1 MGSSHLSRSIFS
13 IILPIYFTSIP
24 SVFGTCWTPTL
35 TDRNAGLSQ
44 TSYFPCNATAD
55 VSMCCATWDRCL
67 PNGLCQ
73 NMDTAQY
80 WRESCT
86 DPTWTSS
93 MCIHLYLNLGP
104 SDVALVL
111 CEDGTWCFDSA
122 CCAAG
127 DGQTIPN
134 QTSNSGI
141 SSISTAPSSSSTTSS
156 STASTVSSASS
167 YISTTP
173 GFTTSTVTRSPV
185 SSALPAAATTSASSS
200 SEGLSTGAKVGI
212 GVGVPIA
219 VLLAATLAAII
230 IRHQA
235 VSRQENRQTEI
246 EFLR

>member
-1 MGSSHLSRSIFS
+1 MGSSHLSIFS
-13 IILPIYFTSIP
+13 IILPIYLTSIP
-24 SVFGTCWTPTL
+24 SVFGTCWNPNL

-44 TSYFPCNATAD
+44 TSYFPCNATAE

-73 NMDTAQY
+73 NIATAQY

-86 DPTWTSS
+86 DPTWESS
-93 MCIHLYLNLGP
+93 MCIHLYLNLGS

-111 CEDGTWCFDSA
+111 CEDGTWCFDSD

-134 QTSNSGI
+134 LTPNSG
-141 SSISTAPSSSSTTSS
+141 TSS
-156 STASTVSSASS
+156 
-167 YISTTP
+167 ISTTP
-173 GFTTSTVTRSPV
+173 GFTTSTLPTTSSAATTTSSTATTTSTVTSPV
-185 SSALPAAATTSASSS
+185 SSALPTAVATTSASSS

-219 VLLAATLAAII
+219 VLLAATAAILASNI
-230 IRHQA
+230 IRRQA
-235 VSRQENRQTEI
+235 VSRQGQTGI
-246 EFLR
+246 ELVR